1 MYYPSLF
8 VTMSR
13 VEGYRRNMY
22 VFSVS
27 AVLLCLA
34 LMLFILLYLQKKFA
48 RTCIY
53 STISLSYDSCTKRWL
68 TNVATSPADLGRR
81 IERVDGQVWLGV
93 RPTRKFRVGYFGF
106 RVSKNT
112 TRN

>member
-34 LMLFILLYLQKKFA
+34 LMLFILLYLQKSLPEHAYIALYLFL
-48 RTCIY
+48 
-53 STISLSYDSCTKRWL
+53 TILAPK
-68 TNVATSPADLGRR
+68 
-81 IERVDGQVWLGV
+81 DG
-93 RPTRKFRVGYFGF
+93 
-106 RVSKNT
+106 
-112 TRN
+112 